1 MKDDFLLE
9 LYSLLTP
16 DARSVFDALRQQDGP
31 STMEKLMLAA
41 RITNQQIRK
50 GVWGLACTGL
60 ITYSPGRPIW
70 ISDNGARLAS
80 LLAEPG
86 TNHRIDSQD
95 ASK

>member
-31 STMEKLMLAA
+31 STMERLMLAA

-50 GVWGLACTGL
+50 GVWGQACSGL
-60 ITYSPGRPIW
+60 ITYTPGRLIW
-70 ISDNGARLAS
+70 MSENGARLAIRVGRQG
-80 LLAEPG
+80 L
-86 TNHRIDSQD
+86 
-95 ASK
+95 